1 MVDSKDVPLI
11 ILIGVSKES
20 ESRLQDQ
27 WDVLDFDSLHICIY
41 FVQFSDTVFSG
52 N

>member
-1 MVDSKDVPLI
+1 MVDSKDIPLI
-11 ILIGVSKES
+11 ILTGVSKES

-27 WDVLDFDSLHICIY
+27 RDVLNSDSLHTCIH
-41 FVQFSDTVFSG
+41 FVQFCDTVFSG